1 MATIS
6 SKKAMSNFYGVLME
20 INFHKSD
27 EEFLAEIQEK
37 PDPKID
43 EHLLKIKQLSAR
55 LKAEATKAR
64 FKKAIEQ
71 IRVLKQKSMGELK
84 RLIQPEEQA
93 QLMPLFRKFEEL
105 SKEDETEICQDQEL
119 LLFIETLKDKLDDNS
134 SD

>member
-37 PDPKID
+37 PDPTID

-64 FKKAIEQ
+64 FQNAIEQ
-71 IRVLKQKSMGELK
+71 IRVLKQKSINELK

-105 SKEDETEICQDQEL
+105 SKEDESEICQDQEL
-119 LLFIETLKDKLDDNS
+119 LLFIETLKDKLDGSS